1 MIRKRS
7 DKFAAIKATP
17 GIKHQREVKSGT
29 LKRPITMRTVGC

>member
-1 MIRKRS
+1 MILKRS

-29 LKRPITMRTVGC
+29 LKRSITMRAVGC